1 MVKSERE
8 NFTDSVR
15 KNVARKA
22 MYVCSNPD
30 CLRVTGFATT
40 KGKPRA
46 IAQAAHI
53 VSAVSDGPRGDDV
66 VRAPD
71 GSVVDR
77 GDEANAVWLCLPCHY
92 RIDADEEA
100 FPAEVLVA
108 WKYDHEQRISE
119 LVGLDLEQSLLR
131 LAEVRFSH
139 DLARELLQWLDG
151 HRFMY
156 FEDEREF
163 PDQVWNAVQ
172 DLRWKISNLRSRVTD
187 SESDFGSV
195 LFAIDEAVHE
205 FVTTLSDI
213 RVNEITVTSG
223 YPEFE
228 RFSNA
233 LSILRGNILAVAA
246 PLARQENFR
255 FQKIPEYLIPAL
267 DGDVVEFRHGRTSS
281 CCGS

>member
-1 MVKSERE
+1 
-8 NFTDSVR
+8 
-15 KNVARKA
+15 
-22 MYVCSNPD
+22 
-30 CLRVTGFATT
+30 
-40 KGKPRA
+40 
-46 IAQAAHI
+46 
-53 VSAVSDGPRGDDV
+53 
-66 VRAPD
+66 
-71 GSVVDR
+71 
-77 GDEANAVWLCLPCHY
+77 
-92 RIDADEEA
+92 
-100 FPAEVLVA
+100 
-108 WKYDHEQRISE
+108 
-119 LVGLDLEQSLLR
+119 
-131 LAEVRFSH
+131 
-139 DLARELLQWLDG
+139 
-151 HRFMY
+151 MY

-195 LFAIDEAVHE
+195 LVAIDEAVHE

-267 DGDVVEFRHGRTSS
+267 DGDVVEFRHGQTS
-281 CCGS
+281 GSKK